1 MLLLE
6 GAETQ
11 GTPENDFCLHRVNP
25 LASGLHLSLAAWDFQ
40 HSVWGLVIAFF
51 PNASLQISKE
61 HRAGSVAGSETRA
74 RMSHPNSL
82 CCPMTHLRGGDGAE
96 VEVIQVLG
104 PCSVTVST
112 ESCTLGR
119 VICVLEMVTF
129 WGFLASCVGVQGA
142 IREGD
147 NS

>member
-11 GTPENDFCLHRVNP
+11 SMSKNDFCLCRVNP
-25 LASGLHLSLAAWDFQ
+25 VTSDLHLSLAARDFQ

-61 HRAGSVAGSETRA
+61 HCAGSVAGSETRA
-74 RMSHPNSL
+74 RMSHPSSL
-82 CCPMTHLRGGDGAE
+82 RCPVTHLHGEDGAE
-96 VEVIQVLG
+96 VEEVIQVLG
-104 PCSVTVST
+104 PCSATVSS

-119 VICVLEMVTF
+119 VICVLGMVTF
-129 WGFLASCVGVQGA
+129 WGFLGSLCRCPRCDQG
-142 IREGD
+142 G
-147 NS
+147 